1 MINRIIEMSIRWRVF
16 IIVMAAGLV
25 GIGVWAVLDLPI
37 DAVPDVTTNQVQV
50 NTVFPSFTPAEMEQY
65 VTFPI
70 EVALSSVPR
79 KQEIR
84 SISQFGLSQVTVTF
98 PDEMDIYQARQL
110 VLERLIEVGR
120 TLPPGVTP
128 ELAPISTGL
137 GEVVQFTLRDASGQ
151 KRHSLTDLRTE
162 LDWFIKPQLR
172 TVPGVIEVNSFGG
185 QERQF
190 EVLVDPAKL
199 VAQGLTLRQVID
211 ALGQNNANVGGGYL
225 EQSGEQQLIRGV
237 ALIKNVA
244 DIENVVVAARQGT
257 PIYVRTVADVR
268 IGAQIRQGAATRNG
282 EGETV
287 VGVAML
293 LKGENSR
300 AVAERVVERLGQ
312 LQKALP
318 PGMQVDVF
326 YNRRTLVDQ
335 TIHTATRNLIEGG
348 LVVIAVLFLFLLQ
361 FRAGLIVSSAIPLA
375 MLVAIIGMR
384 YFGISANLMSLGAI
398 DFGLVVDAA
407 VIIVENCVRRL
418 AEERRRLGRML
429 TGEERRRVIYTSSV
443 EVRRA
448 SQFGEILII
457 AAYLPIVSLV
467 GIEGKMFRPMAF
479 TVILALAG
487 ALVLSL
493 TVIPA
498 LAALLLR
505 EPRKVHEQEYSNI
518 VGGSAVADEN
528 PIVRWLQRLYRP
540 FLEFTTSWPKV
551 TAFAALLFVIVCGA
565 LFQFLGAEFLPKLE
579 EGALA
584 INSIRLPSVSLPQA
598 VEMTTELERIVRS
611 FPEVETVV
619 SRIGRPE
626 IATDPMGPNMGD
638 TYVFLKPKEQWQTAH
653 SREELVEAFEHRI
666 KDELPG
672 MGYSFSQPIEFR
684 MQELIEGTGARSDI
698 VVKIFGEDLNTLR
711 ENAEGV
717 ARALGQ
723 VRGAAD
729 LKVQQVTGLP
739 MLQITVNR
747 DAIARYGIN
756 ASEVQELI
764 RTAIAGTDATTVLE
778 GFRRFTLVVRLSPE
792 ARSRPQQFAGLLV
805 SAPNGQKIPLA
816 QLADIE
822 SVEGPFEVGREDGQR
837 RITIEVNVRGRDVGS
852 FVTEAQRRVDDQ
864 VKLPSGY
871 LMQWGGLWEH
881 LESGRDRLMIVVPI
895 TFILI
900 FLLLVATFGS
910 VSQAALVFT
919 GIPFAVTGGILAL
932 LARGM
937 PFSMSAGVG
946 FIAVSGV
953 AVLNGLV
960 MVAFINEARQRNEPM
975 HQAVLDGALV
985 RLRPVLM
992 TAAVASL
999 GFLPMALSTGGGAEV
1014 QRPLA
1019 TVVIGGLVTSTILTL
1034 LVLPALYPWFSR
1046 GVGQRDTQ
1054 SEEIGDKPHS
1064 TSEEVSL

>member
-1 MINRIIEMSIRWRVF
+1 M
-16 IIVMAAGLV
+16 
-25 GIGVWAVLDLPI
+25 
-37 DAVPDVTTNQVQV
+37 
-50 NTVFPSFTPAEMEQY
+50 
-65 VTFPI
+65 
-70 EVALSSVPR
+70 
-79 KQEIR
+79 
-84 SISQFGLSQVTVTF
+84 
-98 PDEMDIYQARQL
+98 
-110 VLERLIEVGR
+110 
-120 TLPPGVTP
+120 
-128 ELAPISTGL
+128 
-137 GEVVQFTLRDASGQ
+137 
-151 KRHSLTDLRTE
+151 
-162 LDWFIKPQLR
+162 
-172 TVPGVIEVNSFGG
+172 
-185 QERQF
+185 
-190 EVLVDPAKL
+190 
-199 VAQGLTLRQVID
+199 
-211 ALGQNNANVGGGYL
+211 
-225 EQSGEQQLIRGV
+225 RGV
-237 ALIKNVA
+237 ALIKNIA

-257 PIYVRTVADVR
+257 PIYVRTVAEVR

-300 AVAERVVERLGQ
+300 TVAERVVERLGQ

-318 PGMQVDVF
+318 TGMQVDVF

-335 TIHTATRNLIEGG
+335 TIHTAVRNLIEGG

-418 AEERRRLGRML
+418 AEERRRLGRVL

-498 LAALLLR
+498 LAAMLLR
-505 EPRKVHEQEYSNI
+505 EPRKVHEQEHSDI
-518 VGGSAVADEN
+518 AGGSGVADEN

-540 FLEFTTSWPKV
+540 LLELTTSWPKL
-551 TAFAALLFVIVCGA
+551 TALSALVFVIACA
-565 LFQFLGAEFLPKLE
+565 AMFQLLGAEFLPKLE

-598 VEMTTELERIVRS
+598 VEMTTQLERIVRS
-611 FPEVETVV
+611 FPEIETVV

-638 TYVFLKPKEQWQTAH
+638 TYVFLKPKDQWQTAH
-653 SREELVEAFEHRI
+653 SREELVEALEHRI

-684 MQELIEGTGARSDI
+684 MQELIEGTGARSDV

-717 ARALGQ
+717 AKALGQ

-729 LKVQQVTGLP
+729 IKVQQVTGLP

-764 RTAIAGTDATTVLE
+764 RTAIAGTEATTVLE

-792 ARSRPQQFAGLLV
+792 ARRRPEQFARLLV

-822 SVEGPFEVGREDGQR
+822 SVEGPFEVGREEGQR
-837 RITIEVNVRGRDVGS
+837 RITIEVNIRGRDVGS
-852 FVTEAQRRVDDQ
+852 FVAEAQRRVDEQ

-895 TFILI
+895 TFVLI
-900 FLLLVATFGS
+900 FLLLIATFGS
-910 VSQAALVFT
+910 AAQAALVFT

-932 LARGM
+932 LLRGM

-975 HQAVLDGALV
+975 HRAVLDGALV

-992 TAAVASL
+992 TAAVASF

-1046 GVGQRDTQ
+1046 STGQRDTQ
-1054 SEEIGDKPHS
+1054 ADEIGDRPHS
-1064 TSEEVSL
+1064 ASEDVSL